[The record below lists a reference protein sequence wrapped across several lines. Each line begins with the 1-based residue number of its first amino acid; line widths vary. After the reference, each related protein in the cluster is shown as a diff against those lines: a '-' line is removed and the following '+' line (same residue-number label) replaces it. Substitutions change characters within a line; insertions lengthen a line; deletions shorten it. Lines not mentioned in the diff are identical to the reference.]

1 MTPEPG
7 INEEGPCTYKDPTV
21 VIRESIENLI
31 LDLDDTLVLS
41 KSRIKWMQRVL
52 TSHLIE
58 LISKFIKGQIEH
70 GDSIESV
77 DLKKE
82 INGELCDLF
91 WYLSAYHKPM
101 NRKKK

>member
-1 MTPEPG
+1 MIPEPG
-7 INEEGPCTYKDPTV
+7 TNDEGPCVYKDPTV
-21 VIRESIENLI
+21 VIRESIEDLI
-31 LDLDDTLVLS
+31 LDLDNTEVLS

-70 GDSIESV
+70 GDGLEDV

-82 INGELCDLF
+82 INGELCDFF

-101 NRKKK
+101 KKKKQ